1 MLICVK
7 EAWGLQLFQ
16 KETPTQMLSCEIYE
30 IFKNIYFY
38 WKYPVAASENIVL
51 KSLIALLIENY

>member
-1 MLICVK
+1 MCVK

-16 KETPTQMLSCEIYE
+16 KETATQMFSCEIYE
-30 IFKNIYFY
+30 IFKNIYFCRT
-38 WKYPVAASENIVL
+38 YPVAASENIVL